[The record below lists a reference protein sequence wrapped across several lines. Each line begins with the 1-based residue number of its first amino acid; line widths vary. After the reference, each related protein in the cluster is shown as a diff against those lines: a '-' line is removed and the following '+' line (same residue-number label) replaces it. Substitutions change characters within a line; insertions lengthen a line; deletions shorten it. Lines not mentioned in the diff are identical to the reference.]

1 MGAEILRRL
10 AKGYGFVKMFRTVS
24 PDGDA
29 QHWAASR
36 LEMSP
41 SGLEEL
47 SKRAWS
53 IENYHRGLKQ
63 CCGVEKAQARST
75 RAQVNHI
82 SFSIRAF
89 VRLEVH
95 RLRTGVS
102 WYEAKTDLIRAS
114 VRQYLQQPLYLLNST
129 A

>member
-1 MGAEILRRL
+1 
-10 AKGYGFVKMFRTVS
+10 MFRTVS
-24 PDGDA
+24 PDGYA
-29 QHWAASR
+29 QHWAASG

-63 CCGVEKAQARST
+63 CCGVENAQARSA

-102 WYEAKTDLIRAS
+102 WYEAKTDLIRDS